1 MDILSEQDKGFHPL
15 RNYREYTQEDMI
27 QRASLFFESLKG
39 RRSVR
44 SFSDRTIPM
53 EVIENCIKT
62 ASTAPSGANRQPWHF
77 VAVFDREVK
86 KKIRE
91 AAEEGEREFYRKQ
104 AEQTWGKALKHLGTN
119 ASKPFLE
126 TAPCL
131 IAIFAQPYSLS
142 PEGEKIPHYYV
153 TQSVGIAAGMLIT
166 AVHNAGLVSL
176 TYTPSDP
183 RFLNELLGRPSYEQP
198 FMILVTGYPDE
209 EARVP
214 VISKKSLEEI
224 STFI

>member
-1 MDILSEQDKGFHPL
+1 MREEDKGFHPL
-15 RNYREYTQEDMI
+15 SDYREYSQEEMI
-27 QRASLFFESLKG
+27 ERASLFFEGSKG

-44 SFSDRTIPM
+44 SFSDRSIPV
-53 EVIENCIKT
+53 EVIENCIMT
-62 ASTAPSGANRQPWHF
+62 ASTAPSGANKQPWHF
-77 VAVFDREVK
+77 VAVFDGEMK

-126 TAPCL
+126 KAPCL

-153 TQSVGIAAGMLIT
+153 TQSVGIATGMLIS
-166 AVHNAGLVSL
+166 AIHNAGLVSL

-183 RFLNELLGRPSYEQP
+183 RFLNDLLGRPSFEQP

-209 EARVP
+209 EAKVP
-214 VISKKSLEEI
+214 VLSKKSLEEI